1 MVERTSRNPWKRR
14 DNSFGKH
21 VRWSISTKRST
32 LSIADG
38 WDRKE
43 RVVRIGVDCR
53 YLKGPRV
60 GVDNYRYFLTLG
72 MLAEGRGHQ
81 IVLFTDKAG
90 LPPELEKS
98 GAEVVR
104 INLPLIIWETIG
116 LPVSAPP
123 RRIDLFH
130 FHRHHIPFIRPFR
143 TVTTV
148 HDIAYYRFPTMYRQ
162 RRRHMLKHCIAH
174 AVKVADRIIV
184 HSDAVRDDLVHFLKV
199 PRERIVRI
207 YCGFDPQF
215 LWGDSNLED
224 SRQFLNRLGI
234 HGSFILSVAT
244 LQPRK
249 NLRRLLEAYAGMEET
264 LRDRCRLLLIGGNEG
279 ELDALKEACRT
290 LGIQRH
296 VDMPGFL
303 PSEELR
309 GLYRQASCF
318 VFPSLHEGFGFPLLE
333 AMASG
338 CPACASR
345 ISSLPEVGGD
355 AVLYFNPYS
364 VEDIRRSV
372 QTLLTDEGQSKRLRE
387 KGLRRA
393 RLFSWKQATRT
404 TLELFEEVCRN
415 GRAL

>member
-1 MVERTSRNPWKRR
+1 
-14 DNSFGKH
+14 
-21 VRWSISTKRST
+21 
-32 LSIADG
+32 
-38 WDRKE
+38 
-43 RVVRIGVDCR
+43 VRIGVDCR

-72 MLAEGRGHQ
+72 MLAEARGHQ
-81 IVLFTDKAG
+81 IILFTDKGG
-90 LPPELEKS
+90 LPPELVKS
-98 GAEVVR
+98 GAEVVQ
-104 INLPLIIWETIG
+104 INLPLIIWETLG
-116 LPVSAPP
+116 LPVYAPP

-130 FHRHHIPFIRPFR
+130 FHRHHIPFIRPFK

-162 RRRHMLKHCIAH
+162 RRRLMLKHCIAH

-184 HSDAVRDDLVHFLKV
+184 HSDSARDDLVHFLKV
-199 PRERIVRI
+199 PRERIVKI
-207 YCGFDPQF
+207 HSGFDPQF
-215 LWGDSNLED
+215 SLED
-224 SRQFLNRLGI
+224 SSLEASRQFLNRLGI

-249 NLRRLLEAYAGMEET
+249 NLRRLLEAYAGIEKG
-264 LRDRCRLLLIGGNEG
+264 LRDKHQLLLVGGNEG
-279 ELDALKEACRT
+279 EAEALKEACRI
-290 LGIQRH
+290 LEIQRH
-296 VDMPGFL
+296 VVLPGFL

-355 AVLYFNPYS
+355 AVLYFDPYS
-364 VEDIRRSV
+364 VEDIRRTV

-387 KGLRRA
+387 RGLQRA
-393 RLFSWKQATRT
+393 RLFSWKQATRI

-415 GRAL
+415 GRTL